1 MKHIYMRGQVAG
13 GQWPVESGG
22 AVPALNHNRNHNRRL
37 RIPSFCQKHGVKKI
51 RPNFPSDISDSIFL
65 TKSLVIRPVRLSAMV
80 FLSAD
85 GSSGSRPVRHSFMR
99 RRIKN
104 PSCFFCDLCVLSWQ
118 FILRSLRFLL
128 FKTVFYKTNPFFRG
142 EPKTFWQNE
151 PI

>member
-1 MKHIYMRGQVAG
+1 MRFAVGHAIIITMKHIYMRGQVAG

-65 TKSLVIRPVRLSAMV
+65 TESLVICPV

-85 GSSGSRPVRHSFMR
+85 G
-99 RRIKN
+99 
-104 PSCFFCDLCVLSWQ
+104 Q
-118 FILRSLRFLL
+118 RSKKGFLT
-128 FKTVFYKTNPFFRG
+128 KRTHFY
-142 EPKTFWQNE
+142 E
-151 PI
+151 